1 MDGKALNE
9 VSGPDAPLS
18 RSIMKPELVMKE
30 VCIVSMDMRT
40 RFFQLVNNSVN
51 VIWFCVMQHSQQSGN
66 ENI

>member
-18 RSIMKPELVMKE
+18 LSIMKQELIMKE

-40 RFFQLVNNSVN
+40 RFFSSWLITVL
-51 VIWFCVMQHSQQSGN
+51 MLSGFV
-66 ENI
+66 